1 MKKTVIFKMA
11 CLGACMAIGVTKLC
25 LELTPK
31 DNFVNLMISN
41 VEALATG
48 GETTLA
54 KECYDRY
61 DSYGR
66 KSTRVRI
73 CETCDY
79 ATVFNPKK
87 NTICPK

>member
-1 MKKTVIFKMA
+1 MKKQITKIGLCLSVIVLA
-11 CLGACMAIGVTKLC
+11 TIGVKTVNTKQ
-25 LELTPK
+25 
-31 DNFVNLMISN
+31 ISSMGLIFSN
-41 VEALATG
+41 MEALANDN
-48 GETTLA
+48 ETTLA

-73 CETCDY
+73 CETCDF

>member
-11 CLGACMAIGVTKLC
+11 CLACMAIGGTKLC

-31 DNFVNLMISN
+31 DNFVSLMISN
-41 VEALATG
+41 VEALAT

-73 CETCDY
+73 CETCDF

>member
-66 KSTRVRI
+66 
-73 CETCDY
+73 ETCDY

>member
-1 MKKTVIFKMA
+1 MKKRIILKLVF
-11 CLGACMAIGVTKLC
+11 LGAFTVIGVTKLC
-25 LELTPK
+25 LELAPK
-31 DNFVNLMISN
+31 DYFVSLRLSN